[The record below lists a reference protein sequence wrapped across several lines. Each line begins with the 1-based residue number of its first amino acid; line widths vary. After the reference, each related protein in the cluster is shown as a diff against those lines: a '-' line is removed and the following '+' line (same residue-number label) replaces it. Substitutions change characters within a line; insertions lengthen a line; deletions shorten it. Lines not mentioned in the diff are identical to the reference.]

1 MSDTVPEPEPIA
13 EVESTPTPTPTPD
26 PAPVKKKREVVK
38 MSEKQKLDLSKHM
51 DKVGKDMTVTE
62 RKSYRMKM
70 MGKMRKGETVAKASK
85 AIKSA

>member
-13 EVESTPTPTPTPD
+13 EVESTPTPTPTPV
-26 PAPVKKKREVVK
+26 PVKKKREVVK
-38 MSEKQKLDLSKHM
+38 MSDKQKLDLSKHM